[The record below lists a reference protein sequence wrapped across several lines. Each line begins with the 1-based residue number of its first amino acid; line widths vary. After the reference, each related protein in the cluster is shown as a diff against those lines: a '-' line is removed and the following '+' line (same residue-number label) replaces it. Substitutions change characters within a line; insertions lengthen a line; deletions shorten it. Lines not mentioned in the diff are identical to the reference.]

1 LTRSLYSDYLG
12 RAFNGAALIADP
24 GIEEPEEAMKDAPIL
39 EAIYRRRSIREFTD
53 EIISEE
59 HLLEIV
65 RAGIWAPSGLNNQP
79 WRFVIV
85 KDAAVRGR
93 LGEQTKYRHIVLAAP
108 ALIIVFVDKQAMY
121 DEVKD
126 HQAAGACLQNMLL
139 AAEALDL
146 GAVWLGQILRNKEQ
160 VNHILGLPGQYDLMA
175 VVALGHP
182 QHRNQKSSRRDLKDF
197 ILKEI

>member
-1 LTRSLYSDYLG
+1 
-12 RAFNGAALIADP
+12 
-24 GIEEPEEAMKDAPIL
+24 MKNPAIL

-53 EIISEE
+53 EEISGE
-59 HLLEIV
+59 HLHEIV

-85 KDAAVRGR
+85 KDAAIRSK
-93 LGEQTKYRHIVLAAP
+93 LAELTKYRHIILAAP
-108 ALIIVFVDKQAMY
+108 ALIIVFVDKQAIY

-146 GAVWLGQILRNKEQ
+146 GAVWLGQILRNKDQ
-160 VNHILGLPGQYDLMA
+160 VNYILGLSGQYDLMA

-182 QHRNQKSSRRDLKDF
+182 QHRNQRSSRRDLKEF
-197 ILKEI
+197 ILKET